1 MKYLKK
7 IFEAKYYTAEER
19 ELQDFC
25 DMYLAYLVD
34 DGFKVLVDKISGF
47 KNTLS
52 ITIIPETEKGA
63 EKFKTTDWSNI
74 KDKLIPF
81 FVMLV
86 KNYNIGVDPNQG
98 SVFHPSWLE
107 STVSFDCS
115 VSGNE
120 IVHSIEIK
128 KLIEDQS
135 EYPLKAIYLIELVV
149 HKQK

>member
-52 ITIIPETEKGA
+52 ITIIPESEKGA
-63 EKFKTTDWSNI
+63 
-74 KDKLIPF
+74 
-81 FVMLV
+81 
-86 KNYNIGVDPNQG
+86 
-98 SVFHPSWLE
+98 
-107 STVSFDCS
+107 
-115 VSGNE
+115 
-120 IVHSIEIK
+120 
-128 KLIEDQS
+128 
-135 EYPLKAIYLIELVV
+135 
-149 HKQK
+149 